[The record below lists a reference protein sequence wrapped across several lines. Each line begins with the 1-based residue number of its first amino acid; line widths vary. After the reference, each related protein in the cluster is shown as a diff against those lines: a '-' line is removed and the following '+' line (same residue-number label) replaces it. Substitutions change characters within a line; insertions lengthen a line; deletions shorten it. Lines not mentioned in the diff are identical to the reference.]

1 MDKAK
6 VNLLLADDDTDDR
19 IFFKDALQDLSIKA
33 ALYTVEDG
41 VELMNF
47 LTSEAT
53 ILPDLLFLDINM
65 PRKNG
70 FECLAEI
77 KSSTKL
83 KELPVIVFSTSLD
96 REVADKFY
104 DKGAH
109 YYIRKPGDFAKLKR
123 LINDALV
130 LTSQPNAV
138 QPPREEFILV

>member
-19 IFFKDALQDLSIKA
+19 IFFHDALQDLSVKA
-33 ALYTVEDG
+33 VLYTVEDG
-41 VELMNF
+41 IELMNF

-77 KSSTKL
+77 KTNTKL
-83 KELPVIVFSTSLD
+83 KELPVIIFSTSLD
-96 REVADKFY
+96 REVANKFY
-104 DKGAH
+104 DHGAH
-109 YYIRKPGDFAKLKR
+109 FYIRKPGDFSNLKR

-130 LTSQPNAV
+130 LTSQQNSI
-138 QPPREEFILV
+138 QPSREEFILF

>member
-19 IFFKDALQDLSIKA
+19 IFFHDALQDLSVKA
-33 ALYTVEDG
+33 VLYTVEDG
-41 VELMNF
+41 IELMNF

-77 KSSTKL
+77 KTNTKL
-83 KELPVIVFSTSLD
+83 KELPVIIFSTSLD
-96 REVADKFY
+96 REVANKFY
-104 DKGAH
+104 DNGAH
-109 YYIRKPGDFAKLKR
+109 FYIRKPGDFSNLKR

-130 LTSQPNAV
+130 LTSQQNSI
-138 QPPREEFILV
+138 QPSREEFILF

>member
-19 IFFKDALQDLSIKA
+19 IFFQDALQDLSVKA

-70 FECLAEI
+70 FECLSEI
-77 KSSTKL
+77 KTNTKL
-83 KELPVIVFSTSLD
+83 KELPVIIFSTSLD
-96 REVADKFY
+96 REMADKFY
-104 DKGAH
+104 DNGAH
-109 YYIRKPGDFAKLKR
+109 YYIRKPGDFIKLKR
-123 LINDALV
+123 LISDALV
-130 LTSQPNAV
+130 LATQPNSV
-138 QPPREEFILV
+138 QPPREEFILH